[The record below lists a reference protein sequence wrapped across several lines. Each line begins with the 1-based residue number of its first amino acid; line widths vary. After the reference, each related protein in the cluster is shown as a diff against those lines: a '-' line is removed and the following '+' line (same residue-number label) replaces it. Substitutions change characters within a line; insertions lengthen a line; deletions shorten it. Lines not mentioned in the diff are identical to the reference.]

1 MADTGFETLT
11 VSHHS
16 LTSVT
21 MSRMTRAG
29 WIRWLEV
36 ALIIVLTYGVMLV
49 VAGTVAGSLFSVL
62 GFGPPDAVDND
73 AVHDYLRLPYLVLGA
88 VLAGWVLT
96 MLQLVRGPLRDGAR
110 WVVPVLLR
118 SLALWFVLDT
128 GMSLALGF
136 PTHAAFN
143 VPFALALAVPLIRL
157 RTAPNSIDT

>member
-1 MADTGFETLT
+1 
-11 VSHHS
+11 
-16 LTSVT
+16 
-21 MSRMTRAG
+21 
-29 WIRWLEV
+29 
-36 ALIIVLTYGVMLV
+36 VLLV
-49 VAGTVAGSLFSVL
+49 LAGTVAGSLFSVL
-62 GFGPPDAVDND
+62 GFGPPDAIDID

-88 VLAGWVLT
+88 VLTGWAMT
-96 MLQLVRGPLRDGAR
+96 MLQLVRGPLRDGAT

-143 VPFALALAVPLIRL
+143 VPFAIALATPLIRM

>member
-1 MADTGFETLT
+1 MIR
-11 VSHHS
+11 S
-16 LTSVT
+16 
-21 MSRMTRAG
+21 G

-36 ALIIVLTYGVMLV
+36 ALIIVLAYAVMLV

-62 GFGPPDAVDND
+62 GFGPPDAIDTD

-88 VLAGWVLT
+88 VLAGWTLT
-96 MLQLVRGPLRDGAR
+96 MLQLVRRPLRDGAT

-118 SLALWFVLDT
+118 SLALWFTLDT
-128 GMSLALGF
+128 GMSLALDF

-143 VPFALALAVPLIRL
+143 VPFAIALAVPLIRL